1 MKEKKSR
8 NIDED
13 KKKKKKKRRKEEKIQ
28 TWSETK
34 EKINGMDQ
42 EIIEL

>member
-13 KKKKKKKRRKEEKIQ
+13 KKKKMRRKEEKIQ

>member
-1 MKEKKSR
+1 MK
-8 NIDED
+8 I
-13 KKKKKKKRRKEEKIQ
+13 KKKKMRRKEEKIQ

-42 EIIEL
+42 EIIELQNGLGWEGP

>member
-1 MKEKKSR
+1 M
-8 NIDED
+8 
-13 KKKKKKKRRKEEKIQ
+13 RRKEEKIQ

-42 EIIEL
+42 EIIELQNGLGWEGP